1 MARWFNIGGSCNPMK
16 VPLGL
21 QVFLGA
27 CASLGV
33 CALIAGYVLLGLEA
47 SFGWWCLRLGEMTGM
62 LRFVPLCCGVVL
74 GTTVSWGARRLRD
87 KKAIPVSLCLAWMSG
102 AVVALILSSVG
113 VRHYRTCIHEGW
125 RWARGVAH
133 VTSVEMQTLPGCNRT
148 LWRFHYAYRVGN
160 VEHVGVHDAYYDIRK
175 LQGPK
180 IRNLKAKGGE
190 RMKDAVMLFYDRN
203 DPKRSALSHWVGL
216 PNEVTTA
223 RTVSL
228 ILVVLLSCVIFWQLI
243 GKVDARCAV
252 DCCASAAF
260 SAEQVPLQRPYALP
274 VLVALAAYAL
284 GAGAYGALFWNCGD
298 PTFGNGASWFGPYS
312 SGLFG
317 ILCATAGS
325 ALWPKAIISFRRGEK
340 KIVVAANEGQCRW
353 TNVALLLA
361 VSLSAVAI
369 LILVGVCYTLL
380 VGLASFEVL
389 VDQIALFVALGLS
402 AAVVVGVVGLCLFRF
417 CGDARRELQGR
428 DMTVKRYFVRLFLH
442 MAIVV
447 VVGLLGY
454 LSLNCT
460 FCAKV
465 FGPELRHVWSSV
477 LKLGN

>member
-1 MARWFNIGGSCNPMK
+1 MKEPMK
-16 VPLGL
+16 MPLGL

-27 CASLGV
+27 CASLGM
-33 CALIAGYVLLGLEA
+33 CAVIAGYVLLFLEA
-47 SFGWWCLRLGEMTGM
+47 SFGWWCLRFGAVTGM
-62 LRFVPLCCGVVL
+62 LRFVLLLVCIVL
-74 GTTVSWGARRLRD
+74 SATVQWGARRIRD
-87 KKAIPVSLCLAWMSG
+87 KKAIPISLCLAWMSG

-113 VRHYRTCIHEGW
+113 VRHYRACIREGLC
-125 RWARGVAH
+125 RTRGVAH
-133 VTSVEMQTLPGCNRT
+133 VTSVETQALPGFNRT
-148 LWRFHYAYRVGN
+148 LWRFHYAYRVGD

-175 LQGPK
+175 LQGAV

-190 RMKDAVMLFYDRN
+190 RMKDAVLLFYDRN
-203 DPKRSALSHWVGL
+203 DPKRSELSRWVRV
-216 PNEVTTA
+216 PDKVTTVRA
-223 RTVSL
+223 VSL
-228 ILVVLLSCVIFWQLI
+228 ILVVLLTCVIFWQLI

-252 DCCASAAF
+252 DGDEPAAF
-260 SAEQVPLQRPYALP
+260 PAEQVPLQRPYVLP
-274 VLVALAAYAL
+274 ALVALAAYAL

-298 PTFGNGASWFGPYS
+298 PMLGKGASWFGPYS

-340 KIVVAANEGQCRW
+340 KAVVAVNEGQCRW

-369 LILVGVCYTLL
+369 LILAGVCYTLL
-380 VGLASFEVL
+380 VGLASIEVL
-389 VDQIALFVALGLS
+389 VDQIALFAALGLS
-402 AAVVVGVVGLCLFRF
+402 AAFAVGVVGLCLFRF

-428 DMTVKRYFVRLFLH
+428 DLTVKRYFARLFLH

-454 LSLNCT
+454 LILNCA

-465 FGPELRHVWSSV
+465 FGPELRNVWSSV
-477 LKLGN
+477 LKLES